1 MSKRPSLF
9 RSDDHHASAP
19 VAEATKIAIAVPV
32 NGSKGRPVS
41 RQGKKV
47 LSVFLE
53 PKAWRQLRSMALD
66 EETTTQALGVEAVNL
81 LFAARGRGHLA

>member
-1 MSKRPSLF
+1 MSKRPFLF
-9 RSDDHHASAP
+9 QSEDRHASP
-19 VAEATKIAIAVPV
+19 PIVGATKVAIAVPA
-32 NGSKGRPVS
+32 NDSKGRPVS